1 MKRKFQ
7 LLLSLSVL
15 SLLIISTISFTFIM
29 RRIMLNILV
38 DQVVEDNRVMGE
50 QILDI
55 LTLIDYEDISEEKLV
70 EYMQEICDQVM
81 LPNEGFICVSDSKGN
96 LVAFPGLG
104 PDEEMSIAQAEFRS
118 LREDMDEGNGRGV
131 EELPPAETFE
141 GYFINPEAGANDI
154 IVSMPVK
161 NTDFRILVHQSRAG
175 VEERA
180 SRITKPI
187 LLLMLGFSL
196 LISFFIFIVANI
208 EVKRYE
214 NRLEKLNS
222 KLMES
227 NRLLEDSNKHR
238 MQLLHML
245 SHDLANPIGA
255 IKSICEMSQEEP
267 DPETTAEYHSMVMDS
282 AERSIGIINLVRKL
296 EALETGKMKLE
307 LSPINLKNSIE
318 TSLHVLDNRCG
329 KKNIT
334 FTVDVPEDMFVEAEY
349 HSLGNSVF
357 TNLFSNAVK
366 FSPPGSEVKVAAF
379 DEGSKV
385 GITISDKGI
394 GIPQDIQEQLF
405 DVSAKTNRPGTE
417 GEEGTGFGM
426 PLVKSFVEHFGGE
439 IRVYSVTREEDPKN
453 HGTTFTLWLK
463 KREN

>member
-29 RRIMLNILV
+29 RRIMFNILV

-55 LTLIDYEDISEEKLV
+55 LTLIGYEDISEEKIV
-70 EYMQEICDQVM
+70 EHMQEICDQVM

-104 PDEEMSIAQAEFRS
+104 PDEKMSIAQAEFRS
-118 LREDMDEGNGRGV
+118 LKEDTDEGKGRGV

-141 GYFINPEAGANDI
+141 GFFINPEAGENDI

-180 SRITKPI
+180 SRITQPI

-214 NRLEKLNS
+214 SRWRRSNNE
-222 KLMES
+222 LMES
-227 NRLLEDSNKHR
+227 NQLLENSNKHR

-255 IKSICEMSQEEP
+255 IKSVCEICYEEP
-267 DPETTAEYHSMVMDS
+267 DPETIAEYHSMVMDS

-296 EALETGKMKLE
+296 EALETGKLKLE
-307 LSPINLKNSIE
+307 LSPINLKNCIE
-318 TSLHVLDNRCG
+318 TSLQVLEKRYRE
-329 KKNIT
+329 KNID
-334 FTVDVPEDMFVEAEY
+334 FTIGVPADLFVEAEY

-366 FSPPGSEVKVAAF
+366 FSPPGSKVIVKAV
-379 DEGSKV
+379 EERQQV
-385 GITISDKGI
+385 RITVSDRGI
-394 GIPQDIQEQLF
+394 GIPSTMREELF
-405 DVSAKTNRPGTE
+405 DISAKTNRPGTE

-439 IRVYSVTREEDPKN
+439 IRVDSTTQDEDPEN